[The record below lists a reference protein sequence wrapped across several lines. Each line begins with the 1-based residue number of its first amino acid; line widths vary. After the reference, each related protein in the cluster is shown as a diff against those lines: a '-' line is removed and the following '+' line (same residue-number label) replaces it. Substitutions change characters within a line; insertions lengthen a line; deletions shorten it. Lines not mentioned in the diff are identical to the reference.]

1 VELLGETKIEIRK
14 VDEYCSVRLA
24 PFRLA
29 HHFAEAAV
37 DSRKMFDHFSQADDS
52 YLPRINNQIASCA
65 VHLLS
70 ADAKEFKWRV
80 VAALGSLV
88 TQGFH
93 KLRAVGFARSFS
105 GRDEDSHERIMTGV
119 VLSYPLSAVG
129 LWPSWTVGRAALL
142 LERSAFL
149 RCTSSKFPARGKIG
163 RALAIKAA
171 WRRPRPR
178 FQ

>member
-1 VELLGETKIEIRK
+1 
-14 VDEYCSVRLA
+14 
-24 PFRLA
+24 
-29 HHFAEAAV
+29 
-37 DSRKMFDHFSQADDS
+37 
-52 YLPRINNQIASCA
+52 LPRINNQIASCA